1 MHTDLPDHH
10 KNVILIIDDEP
21 TDLRLLS
28 RMLIEQGY
36 TVRPMVTASM
46 ALTSV
51 QVEIPDIIL
60 LDIRMPDMNG
70 YEMCQHLKSDARTRD
85 IPVIFLSSLDEVVDK
100 VQAFAVGGVD
110 YITKPFQV
118 EEVLARIRTQITIQ
132 RTKRALQHSEAA
144 IQQANAELEQ
154 RVIELQQAK
163 EAAESANR
171 TKSAFLTNVSHELRT
186 PLNAI
191 LGFTQ
196 LMQRDSS
203 LSTKHKD
210 TIHIINRSG
219 RHLLSLINDVLEMSK
234 IGAGRTTLQKHTFDL
249 HNLIQEIADVF
260 SWHINEKQLALIL
273 DIAPDVPRYVQMD
286 RVKLRQVL
294 SNLLSNAIKFTSA
307 GKVALRVRSTDTTTP
322 NTTHQQRYITF
333 DVEDTGCGIDP
344 DKLPQL
350 FEAFEKATEDQQ
362 WHEGM
367 GLGLSISQHFVHLM
381 QGEITASSQPG
392 RGSLFSFCIP
402 VELPYETCVSA
413 HTEPTA
419 IESHR
424 ERHGPV
430 RQPLTPKD
438 MDNLPKDFILR
449 LHRAAE
455 LGNVRM
461 ILDLIEE
468 IRESHTTLTHKL
480 MECIEVFRFDQ
491 ITEITTAYTE

>member
-1 MHTDLPDHH
+1 MQTYLPDHH
-10 KNVILIIDDEP
+10 KDIILIIDDEP

-28 RMLIEQGY
+28 RMLMEQGY
-36 TVRPMVTASM
+36 TVRPMVNASM

-85 IPVIFLSSLDEVVDK
+85 IPVIFLSSLDEVMDK

-118 EEVLARIRTQITIQ
+118 EEVLARIKSQITIQ
-132 RTKRALQHSEAA
+132 RTKRALQQSESA

-154 RVIELQQAK
+154 RVVELQQAK
-163 EAAESANR
+163 EVAEIANR

-196 LMQRDSS
+196 LMQRDST
-203 LSTKHKD
+203 LLPKHKD
-210 TIHIINRSG
+210 TLHVINRSG

-234 IGAGRTTLQKHTFDL
+234 ISAGRTTLQKHTFDL
-249 HNLIQEIADVF
+249 HNLVQEIADVF
-260 SWHINEKQLALIL
+260 YWHINEKQLHLTL
-273 DIAPDVPRYVQMD
+273 NIAPDVPRYVQVD

-307 GKVALRVRSTDTTTP
+307 GEVALRVRSTDN
-322 NTTHQQRYITF
+322 NTNDTSHQQRCITF

-344 DKLPQL
+344 NKLPQL
-350 FEAFEKATEDQQ
+350 FEAFEKATKDQQ

-381 QGEITASSQPG
+381 QGEITASSQVG
-392 RGSLFSFCIP
+392 HGSLFSFSIP
-402 VELPYETCVSA
+402 VDLPYEVPVLT
-413 HTEPTA
+413 HTEQTPS
-419 IESHR
+419 ESHR
-424 ERHGPV
+424 ERRGPT
-430 RQPLTPKD
+430 RQPLTEED
-438 MDNLPKDFILR
+438 MNNLPKDFIVR

-461 ILDLIEE
+461 VLDLIEE
-468 IRESHTTLTHKL
+468 IRDSHTTLTHKL
-480 MECIEVFRFDQ
+480 MKCIEIFRFDQ
-491 ITEITTAYTE
+491 ITDITTAFTE